1 MEDLY
6 REHILD
12 HYESPRHQGEI
23 AGADI
28 SHEES
33 NPLCGDRIRVDVK
46 LSEDQS
52 RIEDAGFSGDG
63 CIISQAA
70 ASMLL
75 EDVVGKP
82 VSEVENM
89 EPQHVLDSDWRAA
102 DGQPR
107 EMRAARLESIEDR
120 PENAQTQVVLDF

>member
-1 MEDLY
+1 MQDLY

-12 HYESPRHQGEI
+12 HYENPRHHGVIEH
-23 AGADI
+23 ADI

-33 NPLCGDRIRVDVK
+33 NPLCGDRIRIDVK
-46 LSEDQS
+46 LDGEGDRC
-52 RIEDAGFSGDG
+52 RIADAAFTGDG

-82 VSEVENM
+82 VDEIEQID
-89 EPQHVLDSDWRAA
+89 PQHVLDLV
-102 DGQPR
+102 GVPLT
-107 EMRAARLESIEDR
+107 AARVKCALLGLK
-120 PENAQTQVVLDF
+120 VLKTGIKLWKLQRT

>member
-1 MEDLY
+1 MQDIY

-12 HYESPRHQGEI
+12 HYENPRHHGVI
-23 AGADI
+23 ADADI

-33 NPLCGDRIRVDVK
+33 NPLCGDRIRIDVK
-46 LSEDQS
+46 LDSAGDAW
-52 RIEDAGFSGDG
+52 RIADAAFIGDG

-82 VSEVENM
+82 IDDVEQI
-89 EPQHVLDSDWRAA
+89 EPQHVLDLL
-102 DGQPR
+102 GVPLT
-107 EMRAARLESIEDR
+107 AARVKCALLGLK
-120 PENAQTQVVLDF
+120 VLKTGIKRWKLQHA